1 MSILITGATGFV
13 GNALCNAL
21 IQRDYII
28 HPITRSTFGE
38 ITPITDWSK
47 ALSDNIGTVIHLAAR
62 VHLMQDTAS
71 DQLAAYRAVNT
82 DSTLNLA
89 QQAAAAG
96 VRRFIFLSSI
106 KVNGEARITPYSE
119 QDTPNPTDPYAISK
133 WEAEQGLRE
142 ITARTNMEV
151 VVLRPPLIYGTGVSA
166 NFLRLIHWVET
177 GIPLPFASI
186 YNQRSLLYLG
196 NLVDAIRT
204 CIYHPAAAN
213 QTFLVADNESLSSAD
228 LIKKIAYHLKRPCRL
243 FPIPSTILLSLL
255 SLIGRKQEAERLLGS
270 LQIDNSHICKTLG
283 WKPPFSTDQ
292 GLAQTLNAYQ
302 SNYSA

>member
-1 MSILITGATGFV
+1 MTTLITGASGFV
-13 GNALCNAL
+13 GLHLTQTLVQLNYTIC
-21 IQRDYII
+21 
-28 HPITRSTFGE
+28 PISRMTFGE
-38 ITPITDWSK
+38 ITPTTDWSK
-47 ALSDNIGTVIHLAAR
+47 TLSQGIDTIIHLAAR
-62 VHLMQDTAS
+62 VHLMQDDAIDPLTAYRTANTAS
-71 DQLAAYRAVNT
+71 TINLAHQAAVN
-82 DSTLNLA
+82 
-89 QQAAAAG
+89 G

-106 KVNGEARITPYSE
+106 KVNGEGKKKPYTE
-119 QDTPNPTDPYAISK
+119 QDPPYPHDPYAISK
-133 WEAEQGLRE
+133 WEAEQGLLE
-142 ITARTNMEV
+142 IATQTSMEV
-151 VVLRPPLIYGTGVSA
+151 VILRPPLIYGAGVKA
-166 NFLRLIHWVET
+166 NFLRLIRWVEK

-213 QTFLVADNESLSSAD
+213 QTFLVADNESLSSTD
-228 LIKKIAYHLKRPCRL
+228 LIKKIAYHLKRPCHL
-243 FPIPSTILLSLL
+243 FPIPSTILLPLL

-283 WKPPFSTDQ
+283 WKPPFSVDQ